1 MTGTGGLERAKE
13 MEATRYSRTCGGGG
27 GGGKDPP
34 PVQSHN
40 LPATPNITGRGW
52 VL

>member
-1 MTGTGGLERAKE
+1 MERAKE
-13 MEATRYSRTCGGGG
+13 MEAARCSGTCVGEGW
-27 GGGKDPP
+27 GGKDPP

-40 LPATPNITGRGW
+40 LPAAPNVTGRGW